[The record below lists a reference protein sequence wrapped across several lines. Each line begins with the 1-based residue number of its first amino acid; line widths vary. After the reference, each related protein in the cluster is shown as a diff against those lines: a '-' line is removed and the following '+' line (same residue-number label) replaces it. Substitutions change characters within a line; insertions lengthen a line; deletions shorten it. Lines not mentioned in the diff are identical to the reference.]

1 MERVNQV
8 SRKQKMERINFLK
21 VFLFVLFGVCLSNIR
36 KDSSYLFLFV
46 PYVSVCF
53 YLGGSE
59 LFGCILGLLLGS
71 SLTSFENLVISLLG
85 LVSYFFVLIF
95 TKLFPIKMKT
105 RLIISSLIADLGV
118 RILLNNLNIVLS
130 IESIVLSISLTI
142 ITYMF
147 LYYCTSLLSSK
158 KFFHPYFLAFV
169 GSVLCVFFQLIPSTN
184 IVDLKNILI
193 LFTVIFISVIGGSGV
208 GIISCVS
215 MLIISY
221 LFNGEFNMTLA
232 LLYLVSSLMSSVFNK
247 TKPILLLVN
256 LLSALFVVYLTN
268 YDVSKYGFLIE
279 FLSSYLLI
287 MFVPKNIFN
296 KLKRKFISHYEM
308 FEFQEIN
315 YRRIH
320 EKIGGKIGRISS
332 SYQNIK
338 DKLTIENNIDLEKR
352 RLDIMFSNL
361 CKICPKNHLC
371 HVEKRNNNESIAKTI
386 LRQDLSYDERMY
398 LENNCLKPSYFVN
411 EGFLQRAYYESEI
424 KHEIEYN
431 KLKQTLLENLSGIT
445 SSLDS
450 LRNEFEN
457 ETGIL
462 VNGMEK
468 NISLLLERINLEPI
482 FVNYQDDHLNE
493 TIVEIGLKANEKF
506 ELEDL
511 IKAKLEE
518 YLHKTFK
525 IVKVRTMPYENYIR
539 ITYSAIKNYCISFG
553 VAQVSKDELYCGD
566 SYASFTYNNEKYFVI
581 SDGMGYGKEAHL
593 ESEST
598 IDSFRQIIE
607 TGVHPSLAIK
617 TINSILKIRHKKDFF
632 STLDILKINE
642 VDYIASITKTCAPS
656 SYLFRDDAIL
666 EIDSYSLPIGIV
678 EDVEA
683 YDNVMNIKKNDIFIM
698 SSDGFKLSKEE
709 IKDFLIEY
717 QDLPS
722 QTLCEKLI
730 SFSKKET
737 PQDDITLFVIKI
749 I

>member
-1 MERVNQV
+1 
-8 SRKQKMERINFLK
+8 
-21 VFLFVLFGVCLSNIR
+21 
-36 KDSSYLFLFV
+36 
-46 PYVSVCF
+46 
-53 YLGGSE
+53 
-59 LFGCILGLLLGS
+59 
-71 SLTSFENLVISLLG
+71 
-85 LVSYFFVLIF
+85 
-95 TKLFPIKMKT
+95 
-105 RLIISSLIADLGV
+105 
-118 RILLNNLNIVLS
+118 
-130 IESIVLSISLTI
+130 
-142 ITYMF
+142 
-147 LYYCTSLLSSK
+147 
-158 KFFHPYFLAFV
+158 
-169 GSVLCVFFQLIPSTN
+169 
-184 IVDLKNILI
+184 
-193 LFTVIFISVIGGSGV
+193 
-208 GIISCVS
+208 
-215 MLIISY
+215 
-221 LFNGEFNMTLA
+221 
-232 LLYLVSSLMSSVFNK
+232 
-247 TKPILLLVN
+247 
-256 LLSALFVVYLTN
+256 
-268 YDVSKYGFLIE
+268 
-279 FLSSYLLI
+279 
-287 MFVPKNIFN
+287 
-296 KLKRKFISHYEM
+296 M

-315 YRRIH
+315 YRRLH

-371 HVEKRNNNESIAKTI
+371 HVEKRNNNEAIAKTI

-431 KLKQTLLENLSGIT
+431 KLKQTLVENLSGIT

-450 LRNEFEN
+450 LKNEFEN

-493 TIVEIGLKANEKF
+493 TVIEVGLKANEKF
-506 ELEDL
+506 ELEEL
-511 IKAKLEE
+511 IKTKLEE

-525 IVKVRTMPYENYIR
+525 IVKVKTMPYENYIR

-593 ESEST
+593 ESSST
-598 IDSFRQIIE
+598 IDSFRQIVE

-617 TINSILKIRHKKDFF
+617 TINSILKIRHKKDFS

-642 VDYIASITKTCAPS
+642 VDYVASITKTCAPS
-656 SYLFRDDAIL
+656 SYLFRDDTII

-683 YDNVMNIKKNDIFIM
+683 YDNVMNIKKNDIFVM
-698 SSDGFKLSKEE
+698 SSDGFKLTKEE

-730 SFSKKET
+730 AISKKEI

>member
-8 SRKQKMERINFLK
+8 SRKQKMERIYLLN

-468 NISLLLERINLEPI
+468 NIS
-482 FVNYQDDHLNE
+482 
-493 TIVEIGLKANEKF
+493 
-506 ELEDL
+506 
-511 IKAKLEE
+511 
-518 YLHKTFK
+518 
-525 IVKVRTMPYENYIR
+525 
-539 ITYSAIKNYCISFG
+539 
-553 VAQVSKDELYCGD
+553 
-566 SYASFTYNNEKYFVI
+566 
-581 SDGMGYGKEAHL
+581 
-593 ESEST
+593 
-598 IDSFRQIIE
+598 
-607 TGVHPSLAIK
+607 
-617 TINSILKIRHKKDFF
+617 
-632 STLDILKINE
+632 
-642 VDYIASITKTCAPS
+642 
-656 SYLFRDDAIL
+656 
-666 EIDSYSLPIGIV
+666 
-678 EDVEA
+678 
-683 YDNVMNIKKNDIFIM
+683 
-698 SSDGFKLSKEE
+698 
-709 IKDFLIEY
+709 
-717 QDLPS
+717 
-722 QTLCEKLI
+722 
-730 SFSKKET
+730 
-737 PQDDITLFVIKI
+737 
-749 I
+749 